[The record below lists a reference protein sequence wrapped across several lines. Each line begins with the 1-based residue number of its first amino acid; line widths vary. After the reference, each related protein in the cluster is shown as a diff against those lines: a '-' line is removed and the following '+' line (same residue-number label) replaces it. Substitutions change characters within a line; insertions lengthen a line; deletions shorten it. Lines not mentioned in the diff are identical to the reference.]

1 VIGVV
6 ARASVTRLVRAR
18 RPWLA
23 PLAWLVL
30 ALGFAALT
38 RVRGAAHGA
47 DDVLPGMIG
56 AFVVPLLAYAAVTAV
71 VGDGG
76 VRGVSRGFVA
86 VGAAPLH
93 AALGSALVA
102 TGLAAITGALATG
115 LVALIAHGSA
125 DPPLVLDLPLS
136 ALVGALGGAAYG
148 ALFCA
153 GASFGAGALR
163 GGLLAADFVLG
174 SEGSPLAWLF
184 PRAHLLALLGG
195 VPALDL
201 PRRASSVAL
210 VVLAGLYLA
219 VVLLASRR
227 PR

>member
-1 VIGVV
+1 MIGVV

-18 RPWLA
+18 RAWLA

-56 AFVVPLLAYAAVTAV
+56 AFVVPLLAYAAVTSV
-71 VGDGG
+71 VGDDGL
-76 VRGVSRGFVA
+76 RGVSRGFVA

-102 TGLAAITGALATG
+102 TGLAAITGAVVTG
-115 LVALIAHGSA
+115 LGALVAHGPS
-125 DPPLVLDLPLS
+125 DPPLALDVPLS
-136 ALVGALGGAAYG
+136 AVVGALGGAAYG

-153 GASFGAGALR
+153 GSSFGSGALR
-163 GGLLAADFVLG
+163 GGLLAADFILG
-174 SEGSPLAWLF
+174 GDGSPLAWLF
-184 PRAHLLALLGG
+184 PRAHLVALLGGDRTLDLSRRGSSLALLGL
-195 VPALDL
+195 ALI
-201 PRRASSVAL
+201 
-210 VVLAGLYLA
+210 YLA
-219 VVLLASRR
+219 IVARASRR
-227 PR
+227 LR